1 MGSIRL
7 SEFKRSLANNENGVK
22 SSSAAVAT
30 NASVTTPT
38 IGGGGLAKERDRESF
53 CSGLMTIDD
62 EIGSYSTTF
71 DETTRSMDYTNRCI
85 HHSSSIAS
93 TMAASASAAAKR
105 KRNKLN
111 KRNRDIKLA
120 LLMLFSGAFLVF
132 VLPETVLKI
141 YQFHFVINN
150 RNSLIYN
157 STSTSPLFS
166 SQDYS
171 NPNNNNL
178 DSQLSICNELVMR
191 WRLNLFLQLFHML
204 KLIYFSSNFL
214 AYLALT
220 TFSRVKRAKKL
231 NK

>member
-22 SSSAAVAT
+22 SSAAVVA

-85 HHSSSIAS
+85 HHSASIAS

-150 RNSLIYN
+150 RNSFIYN

-166 SQDYS
+166 SSQDYS
-171 NPNNNNL
+171 NPNNNL